1 MEFKSY
7 GIFFMNINL
16 QQQLKILLSSSLNI
30 KLASTGLNCS
40 EEGNPV
46 SFMASKSSN
55 TTEAGYQMEPEVRM
69 WLNMLISSMP
79 KATLITD
86 SGRFIQLTNQQFCDI
101 FHLSKTP
108 EQLTGYNTADLVND
122 IAGNIHDILGFTSKT
137 LEIYNNRQPLDNDE
151 IHLKDGRI
159 IMRDH
164 RPLYL
169 KEQFIGHL
177 WTFSDETER
186 IRGADSINKQRN
198 FYETILD
205 NIPADIAVFS
215 SDHRYRFVNPVGV
228 KDPVLRKWLIGK
240 TDADYCVFRNKS
252 MSIAEGR
259 RALFNQVVSTGKEY
273 TWEEKVVNRNNE
285 DEYHLRK
292 MSPVFNE
299 AGELDMLIG
308 YGIDVTELKNI
319 ERQVQLSEKKYKDL
333 FNYSQAIICTHDLE
347 GNLLE
352 VNPMLCQMLE
362 KSESDLTG
370 KNLRQFLPEQDQ
382 GIFDDT
388 YLPTIQNNNRAKG
401 LFRVISGSGRSV
413 YLLYQNYKMVP
424 DNPDQ
429 QPYVIAFA
437 QDVTDRIKAEKQLK
451 EAKKLTEETA
461 KIKEKFLANMSHEIS
476 SPMRSIQELAGDMLV
491 DASLTQDQFQSLQSI
506 HRWSEHILTIVSD
519 ILDLE
524 QATEGNLELEEVNFD
539 LVKVIQSAIAPYREI
554 AASKKLELVFDNHLT
569 SSYKVVGDP
578 ARLTQVADNLLS
590 NAIKFTHTGIIIIR
604 ADIEKET
611 PKAVTLH
618 LSVKDT
624 GIGIA
629 EDKLIKIFQPFAQ
642 AHESTDRKYRGTG
655 LGLTLTKKLV
665 GLQHGSIWVESQP
678 RKGSTFHVQITYQ
691 KPLAPGIHKP
701 VAITNNTPGNLGKLK
716 ILLAEDSEISQLLA
730 RSVLQYWGFE
740 SKTASNG
747 EEVIQMLE
755 QEDFDLI
762 LMDIQM
768 PRKNGVEATMEIRN
782 MSNER
787 KRNVPI
793 IALTATSMKGEEQK
807 FLSSGMNDYITKPFK
822 EQELYNVISRVYY
835 SVIRD

>member
-1 MEFKSY
+1 
-7 GIFFMNINL
+7 MNINL

-46 SFMASKSSN
+46 SFMATN
-55 TTEAGYQMEPEVRM
+55 APQITETVYQMDADVRM
-69 WLNMLISSMP
+69 WLNVLVSSMP

-86 SGRFIQLTNQQFCDI
+86 SRRSIQLTNQQFCDI
-101 FHLSKTP
+101 FHITKSP
-108 EQLTGYNTADLVND
+108 EQLIGYNTVDLLND
-122 IAGNIHDILGFTSKT
+122 LAGNIHDMLDFTSRT
-137 LEIYNNRQPLDNDE
+137 IEIYGNRKPLDYDE
-151 IHLKDGRI
+151 IRLKDGRI
-159 IMRDH
+159 IIRDH

-169 KEQFIGHL
+169 KEEFIGHL
-177 WTFSDETER
+177 WTFSDETDR
-186 IRGADSINKQRN
+186 IKVAEQVNTQRN

-215 SDHRYRFVNPVGV
+215 PDHRYRFVNPVGV
-228 KDPVLRKWLIGK
+228 KDPILRKWLIGK

-259 RALFNQVVSTGKEY
+259 RALFNKVVATGKEY
-273 TWEEKVVNRNNE
+273 TWEEKMTNRNNE
-285 DEYHLRK
+285 EEFHLRK
-292 MSPVFNE
+292 MSPVFNDS
-299 AGELDMLIG
+299 GNLELLIG
-308 YGIDVTELKNI
+308 YGMDITERKNI

-362 KSESDLTG
+362 KNESELAG
-370 KNLRQFLPEQDQ
+370 KNLRSFLPEQDQ
-382 GIFDDT
+382 GIFDDS

-429 QPYVIAFA
+429 QSYVIAFA

-461 KIKEKFLANMSHEIS
+461 KIKEKFLTNMSHEIS
-476 SPMRSIQELAGDMLV
+476 TPMQSIQELAGDLLT
-491 DASLTQDQFQSLQSI
+491 DPSLTPDQVQSLQSI
-506 HRWSEHILTIVSD
+506 HRRSEHIQAIIND

-524 QATEGNLELEEVNFD
+524 QATEGKLEMEKVNFD
-539 LVKVIQSAIAPYREI
+539 LVKELQSTLTPYRE
-554 AASKKLELVFDNHLT
+554 AAAAKHLELVFDNHLT
-569 SSYKVVGDP
+569 STYKVIGDP
-578 ARLTQVADNLLS
+578 GRLVQVAENLLS
-590 NAIKFTHTGIIIIR
+590 NALKFTHTGMIIVR

-611 PKAVTLH
+611 PTEVTLH

-629 EDKLIKIFQPFAQ
+629 EDKLIKIFQPFTQ
-642 AHESTDRKYRGTG
+642 AHETNDRKYRGTG

-678 RKGSTFHVQITYQ
+678 RKGSTFHIQITYQ
-691 KPLAPGIHKP
+691 KLLAPGIRKP
-701 VAITNNTPGNLGKLK
+701 IPTADKNANSLGKLK

-747 EEVIQMLE
+747 IEVIQMLE

-768 PRKNGVEATMEIRN
+768 PLKNGVEATQEIRN
-782 MSNER
+782 MRDER
-787 KRNVPI
+787 KCNIPI
-793 IALTATSMKGEEQK
+793 VALTATSMKGEEQK